1 MDATSGAL
9 WRKSMIWKLID
20 TAPKDGQMILV
31 WMDYQRKEDG
41 GSVFAARW
49 YQDENDNDEEYNE
62 SGWYAYPPDIKD
74 GTMVLMR
81 YEPSHWMQMLRSPNE
96 ATP

>member
-49 YQDENDNDEEYNE
+49 YQDENDNDDKVDGKKSMGKSKRPNKEDE
-62 SGWYAYPPDIKD
+62 KD
-74 GTMVLMR
+74 SMK
-81 YEPSHWMQMLRSPNE
+81 
-96 ATP
+96 